1 MVTDGAWLD
10 TQESPPRGTAV
21 MSRRGVSVRQD
32 RFVDKVAL
40 ITAGATG
47 IGWCTAQALAA
58 EGARLAIADM
68 DEAAGR
74 AAVQR
79 LQSAGAQA
87 SLVIADLSQPE
98 RIEEVVGKV
107 LGQFGRIDILVNNV
121 GSGRPGG
128 TIVDQDEV
136 DWDWTFNICLKS
148 AWLGMKHV
156 LPGMVERG
164 SGAIVNLSSLAGVRV
179 APNSSP
185 AYAAAKAAVVHLTRF
200 AAIQYAP
207 HGIRINVV
215 APGLT
220 ATPAV
225 MNALNEEERVSIIRG
240 LHAVPRL
247 VRPEETAATIA
258 FLCSDEASMITGHMV
273 PVDGGWAAR

>member
-1 MVTDGAWLD
+1 M
-10 TQESPPRGTAV
+10 
-21 MSRRGVSVRQD
+21 RQD

-40 ITAGATG
+40 ITAGASG
-47 IGWCTAQALAA
+47 IGWCTAQVLAA
-58 EGARLAIADM
+58 EGARIAIVDI
-68 DEAAGR
+68 DETAGR
-74 AAVQR
+74 EAVER
-79 LQSAGAQA
+79 LRSAGVDA
-87 SLVIADLSQPE
+87 SLVAADLSQPA
-98 RIEEVVGKV
+98 RIQEVVAEV
-107 LGQFGRIDILVNNV
+107 LGHFGRIDVLVNNV

-128 TIVDQDEV
+128 TIVDQDEA

-164 SGAIVNLSSLAGVRV
+164 SGAIVNVSSLAGTRV

-225 MNALNEEERVSIIRG
+225 MKALNEEERVSIVRG
-240 LHAVPRL
+240 LHALPRL
-247 VRPEETAATIA
+247 ARPEETAAAIA
-258 FLCSDEASMITGHMV
+258 FLCSDESSMITGHTV
-273 PVDGGWAAR
+273 PVDGGWSAR

>member
-1 MVTDGAWLD
+1 M
-10 TQESPPRGTAV
+10 
-21 MSRRGVSVRQD
+21 RQD

-40 ITAGATG
+40 ITAGASG
-47 IGWCTAQALAA
+47 IGWCTAQILAA
-58 EGARLAIADM
+58 EGARVAIVDI
-68 DEAAGR
+68 DETSGR
-74 AAVQR
+74 AAVETLQR
-79 LQSAGAQA
+79 AGADA
-87 SLVIADLSQPE
+87 ALVVADLSQPA
-98 RIEEVVGKV
+98 RMQQVVASV
-107 LGQFGRIDILVNNV
+107 LRDFRRVDILVNNV

-128 TIVDQDEV
+128 TIVDQDEA

-156 LPGMVERG
+156 LPGMIERG
-164 SGAIVNLSSLAGVRV
+164 SGAIVNVSSLAGVRV

-200 AAIQYAP
+200 AAIQYATQ
-207 HGIRINVV
+207 GIRINVV

-225 MNALNEEERVSIIRG
+225 MNALNEDERTSIVRG

-258 FLCSDEASMITGHMV
+258 FLCSDDSSMVTGHTI
-273 PVDGGWAAR
+273 PVDGGWSAR

>member
-1 MVTDGAWLD
+1 M
-10 TQESPPRGTAV
+10 RK
-21 MSRRGVSVRQD
+21 D
-32 RFVDKVAL
+32 RFVDKVSL
-40 ITAGATG
+40 ITAGASG
-47 IGWCTAQALAA
+47 IGWCTAQVLAA
-58 EGARLAIADM
+58 EGARVAIVDI
-68 DEAAGR
+68 DETAGR
-74 AAVQR
+74 AAVESLR
-79 LQSAGAQA
+79 REGGDA
-87 SLVIADLSQPE
+87 SLFVADLSQPAQVQ
-98 RIEEVVGKV
+98 EVVAAV
-107 LGQFGRIDILVNNV
+107 LGASGRIDVLVNNV
-121 GSGRPGG
+121 GAGRPGG

-136 DWDWTFNICLKS
+136 DWDWTFNICLKT

-156 LPGMVERG
+156 LPGMVGRG
-164 SGAIVNLSSLAGVRV
+164 SGAIVNVSSLAGTRV

-225 MNALNEEERVSIIRG
+225 MNALNEEERVSIVQG

-247 VRPEETAATIA
+247 VRPEETASTIA
-258 FLCSDEASMITGHMV
+258 FLCSDESSMVTGHTV
-273 PVDGGWAAR
+273 PVDGGWSAR

>member
-1 MVTDGAWLD
+1 MRA
-10 TQESPPRGTAV
+10 
-21 MSRRGVSVRQD
+21 D

-47 IGWCTAQALAA
+47 IGWCTAQILAA
-58 EGARLAIADM
+58 EGARVAIVDV
-68 DEAAGR
+68 DETAGR

-79 LQSAGAQA
+79 LELAGGEAA
-87 SLVIADLSQPE
+87 LVVADLSQPKN
-98 RIEEVVGKV
+98 VGGAITET
-107 LGQFGRIDILVNNV
+107 LGKFGRVDVLVNNV

-128 TIVDQDEV
+128 TIVDQDED

-225 MNALNEEERVSIIRG
+225 MGALNVQERAAIING

-247 VRPEETAATIA
+247 ARPEETAETIA
-258 FLCSDEASMITGHMV
+258 FLCSEESAMITGHMV
-273 PVDGGWAAR
+273 PVDGGWNAR

>member
-1 MVTDGAWLD
+1 M
-10 TQESPPRGTAV
+10 
-21 MSRRGVSVRQD
+21 RQD
-32 RFVDKVAL
+32 RFVDKVAF
-40 ITAGATG
+40 ITAGASG
-47 IGWCTAQALAA
+47 IGWCTAQVLAA
-58 EGARLAIADM
+58 EGARIAIVDI
-68 DEAAGR
+68 DETAGHE
-74 AAVQR
+74 AVER
-79 LQSAGAQA
+79 LQSAGVDA
-87 SLVIADLSQPE
+87 SLVAADLSQPA
-98 RIEEVVGKV
+98 RIQEVVAEV
-107 LGQFGRIDILVNNV
+107 LGHFGRIDVLVNNV

-128 TIVDQDEV
+128 TIVDQDEA

-164 SGAIVNLSSLAGVRV
+164 SGAIVNVSSLAGTRV

-225 MNALNEEERVSIIRG
+225 MKALNEEERVSIVRG
-240 LHAVPRL
+240 LHALPRL
-247 VRPEETAATIA
+247 ARPEETAAAIA
-258 FLCSDEASMITGHMV
+258 FLCSDESSMITGHTV
-273 PVDGGWAAR
+273 PVDGGWSAR